1 MAPIITWNKLPA
13 DVRLLLLQAFLQNVA
28 RLSHLAAVSREWQTF
43 NENHNFAR
51 LKLTPSCLTEFA
63 SKTRRNR
70 HVVDYIWYCV
80 ELEEY
85 DDDLFHSAE
94 LFSLGDVNRV
104 ATAIRD
110 LFAVLSTWAP
120 TPTGKLLL
128 DISVYSL
135 SDPEYRFQELTLVPD
150 TPHTCGLHQCL
161 NEILS
166 TMFEKGAGQYM
177 DHENSRLFPD
187 AKGTFAMVG
196 LEGYVEPQWWQ
207 HLPQVPAVTGI
218 LLRQQTRRQWSPFTL
233 AQLFDHLPRLQEIY
247 LEPWR
252 GSTPNA
258 PCFTDEGE
266 YSPLTINCLT
276 PPLSNISC
284 ASHSFQAAVQIDCG

>member
-43 NENHNFAR
+43 IENHNFAR